1 MAQPAMTEPA
11 PTLSEQPETQSSS
24 SRPTYWAD
32 EIAASVSGP
41 QIINDSKTPSGTVHV
56 GSLRGVV
63 LHDAIRRAVAEHGN
77 EVEFRYGIEDLDP
90 MDSQALLTPDA
101 IERYMGVPLSHVPAP
116 AGSPH
121 PNYARHFATQFLET
135 FAELGI
141 HPHLYWMSEQY
152 GSGAM
157 DPYIVKA
164 LDRADM
170 ILDIYRTVSTV
181 NHPTG
186 WLPISVICENCGR
199 IGTTRARDWDGQEV
213 AYDCLPDLVEWASG
227 CGHNGRV
234 APFGGRAKLVWNVD
248 WAARWGITGATI
260 EGCGKDLATAGGSRD
275 RADAISRR
283 VFDHEPPLNI
293 PYEFLNLAGRKMST
307 SKGVGAAAHEV
318 AALLPPTLLRFLFL
332 RYRPNHAINFDPSG
346 DSVPRHFDEFDRVA
360 DAVAGKQT
368 KGELPA
374 DPQRIFALS
383 LADPD
388 ADPAAEAARYRPAFA
403 HLALLLQV
411 PGVDPMNH
419 LESEKGASLDDAE
432 RAIALERI
440 AAAEAWL
447 NTFAPPESR
456 LAIQYEALPAAV
468 QELSVPQRAYLLSLA
483 DAAAQAETTDGE
495 AWQALIFEL
504 SKQAGLKAGDAFGA
518 IYRAFLDRP
527 NGPRAGW
534 LLASLSPA
542 FVIGRLREA
551 GGGATA

>member
-1 MAQPAMTEPA
+1 VAQPAMTQPA
-11 PTLSEQPETQSSS
+11 LTHSGQPATGTSS

-41 QIINDSKTPSGTVHV
+41 QIVHDSKTPSGTVHV

-63 LHDAIRRAVAEHGN
+63 LHDAIRRAVAAGGN
-77 EVEFRYGIEDLDP
+77 DVEFRYGIEDLDP

-116 AGSPH
+116 EGSPH

-141 HPHLYWMSEQY
+141 QPHLYWMSEQY

-157 DPYIVKA
+157 DPYIARA
-164 LDRADM
+164 LDKADV

-181 NHPTG
+181 NHPAG

-199 IGTTRARDWDGQEV
+199 IGTIRARDWDGREV
-213 AYDCLPDLVEWASG
+213 TYDCLRDLVEWATG
-227 CGHNGRV
+227 CGHSGRL

-275 RADAISRR
+275 RADAISRQ
-283 VFDHEPPLNI
+283 VFDREPPLNI

-346 DSVPRHFDEFDRVA
+346 DSVPRLFDEFDRVA
-360 DAVAGKQT
+360 DSVAGKPT
-368 KGELPA
+368 KGELPP
-374 DPQRIFALS
+374 DPERIFALS

-388 ADPAAEAARYRPAFA
+388 ADVVAEATRYRPPFA

-411 PGVDPMNH
+411 PGVDPMPH
-419 LESEKGASLDDAE
+419 LESEKGARLDEAE
-432 RAIALERI
+432 RAVTLERI

-447 NTFAPPESR
+447 GSFAPPEAR
-456 LAIQYEALPAAV
+456 LAIQYDSVPAAAA
-468 QELSVPQRAYLLSLA
+468 ELSEEQRSYLAALA
-483 DAAAQAETTDGE
+483 DAAQNADTTGGA
-495 AWQALIFEL
+495 AWQSLIFDI

-551 GGGATA
+551 GGGAQE